1 MIIEFFNNLTFE
13 RIEVF
18 LVRVA
23 ILILVVI
30 TLYQF
35 IKFKLRD
42 QHRRPPRSASP
53 KRSHASNKNLPLPP
67 KYYRN

>member
-1 MIIEFFNNLTFE
+1 MITELFNNLTFE
-13 RIEVF
+13 QIEVF

-35 IKFKLRD
+35 IKFKLRG
-42 QHRRPPRSASP
+42 
-53 KRSHASNKNLPLPP
+53 
-67 KYYRN
+67 